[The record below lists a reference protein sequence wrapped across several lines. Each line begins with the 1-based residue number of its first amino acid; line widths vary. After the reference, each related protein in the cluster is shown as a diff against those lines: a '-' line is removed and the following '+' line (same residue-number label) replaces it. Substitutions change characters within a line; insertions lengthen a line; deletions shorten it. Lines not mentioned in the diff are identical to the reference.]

1 MVSLP
6 LTLIDVTSMQFQK
19 IPLLIESKVSY
30 DDIRW
35 YVAAGST
42 HVSHSVDA
50 LDGYVFIVHDSVG
63 FSQICGGS
71 GGIDLR
77 KRTDITI
84 YPVVIMPCTHCLKYV
99 QLCC

>member
-6 LTLIDVTSMQFQK
+6 LTLIDVTSSVDLFQK
-19 IPLLIESKVSY
+19 IPLLIESTLSY
-30 DDIRW
+30 DDIQW
-35 YVAAGST
+35 CVAAGST

-71 GGIDLR
+71 GGMYLR

-84 YPVVIMPCTHCLKYV
+84 YPVVIMPCT
-99 QLCC
+99 